1 MGISKHWYTFIVFNN
16 ILKQFF
22 ILQQHF
28 WGIKWIRFV
37 FFSF

>member
-22 ILQQHF
+22 IF
-28 WGIKWIRFV
+28 ETV
-37 FFSF
+37 FYIATTFLRN